1 MKQLLCNTCLAVAM
15 LLASS
20 VWGWPSG
27 WPVTNTVHHWEL
39 YDGKHDLRTV
49 VALSLLRSP
58 RDYRL
63 PRPDDTLLLYAKNNG
78 IPVHDM
84 VTEAKNVA
92 EEGLAMLSSGNITN
106 RDEKSELT
114 RYCRKLLTFMSHTK
128 DPSALPY
135 LELKS
140 TSADRDIRETASRGV
155 VNVLGIEAISFLRKI
170 ERDGT
175 HTPREFY
182 SLYETFGRR
191 VRMEKKNNPKARLD
205 DAHQFLLESVEK
217 EKAGD
222 TVKMIDQV
230 LCETLE
236 GYPASVQR
244 EKVADRMVKA
254 GPEYSRPH
262 FEAVK
267 AEIEKTP
274 TAKRKD
280 FTAKGELLDPE
291 PKNEKPDL

>member
-1 MKQLLCNTCLAVAM
+1 
-15 LLASS
+15 
-20 VWGWPSG
+20 
-27 WPVTNTVHHWEL
+27 
-39 YDGKHDLRTV
+39 
-49 VALSLLRSP
+49 
-58 RDYRL
+58 
-63 PRPDDTLLLYAKNNG
+63 
-78 IPVHDM
+78 
-84 VTEAKNVA
+84 
-92 EEGLAMLSSGNITN
+92 
-106 RDEKSELT
+106 
-114 RYCRKLLTFMSHTK
+114 
-128 DPSALPY
+128 
-135 LELKS
+135 
-140 TSADRDIRETASRGV
+140 
-155 VNVLGIEAISFLRKI
+155 
-170 ERDGT
+170 
-175 HTPREFY
+175 
-182 SLYETFGRR
+182 
-191 VRMEKKNNPKARLD
+191 MEKKNNPKANLD

-236 GYPASVQR
+236 GYSASVQR